1 MPIFV
6 GTFDFSPNFW
16 LSCANGVWTSPR
28 RSGSGISA
36 SGGRRL
42 ATKVQSHRW
51 REPISR
57 PRVFPARKCPQPW
70 ASCLNS
76 MVPRRERSHPSA
88 RRFDASS
95 PLVTQGPMEC
105 PRWKLLCRQEPDR
118 CRLTQYSMMAECRQS
133 TQHLLKVEC
142 RSSSSTDGLSGIS
155 DGQGQR
161 PFSSSSYRS
170 RYRLQIR
177 WFLLIS
183 KKRTRIRRK

>member
-1 MPIFV
+1 
-6 GTFDFSPNFW
+6 
-16 LSCANGVWTSPR
+16 
-28 RSGSGISA
+28 
-36 SGGRRL
+36 
-42 ATKVQSHRW
+42 
-51 REPISR
+51 
-57 PRVFPARKCPQPW
+57 
-70 ASCLNS
+70 

-161 PFSSSSYRS
+161 PFSSSALPVEVPASDSVVSPY
-170 RYRLQIR
+170 IKETDTD
-177 WFLLIS
+177 
-183 KKRTRIRRK
+183 KKKVNNS